1 MECSDSKT
9 CTRCE
14 TGRLLEDGICT
25 GCSKNLCLRCD
36 ESTGTCARC
45 KSGFYMESDGKTCSP
60 CATGCAECS
69 GPGACLQCDA
79 IKHTRIEP
87 VNGKCYCDQ
96 FNGWYP
102 DDASGGVDCKCLS
115 DWLTVDGDCTTCQTV
130 FQGCSSCGKI
140 NSNDTDV
147 FTGGI

>member
-1 MECSDSKT
+1 
-9 CTRCE
+9 
-14 TGRLLEDGICT
+14 
-25 GCSKNLCLRCD
+25 
-36 ESTGTCARC
+36 
-45 KSGFYMESDGKTCSP
+45 MESDGKTCSP

-115 DWLTVDGDCTTCQTV
+115 DWLTVDGDCTTCQTA

-147 FTGGI
+147 FTGGIQVVKNEFYPRVDPGLYVCEQCSDATTFFNYD